1 MVHATLCFIIRDG
14 GLPHVLLGKKKRGFG
29 LGKLNGIGGKLEPG
43 ELPEDGIIREVQEEV
58 GLTIPKHALS
68 SAGQITFRFPFMEA
82 FDHFVHVFVATDWE
96 GEPIETEEMLPGW
109 FPVNEIPFECMWQ
122 DDAYWL
128 PIVLKGKRIVA
139 EFAFGEDNETVT
151 HWLIRGAESPS

>member
-14 GLPHVLLGKKKRGFG
+14 ASPHVLLGKKKRGFG

-43 ELPEDGIIREVQEEV
+43 ELPEDGIIREVYEEV

-68 SAGQITFRFPFMEA
+68 FAGQITFRFPFMET

-96 GEPIETEEMLPGW
+96 GEPIETDEMLPGW
-109 FPVNEIPFECMWQ
+109 FPVNEIPFERMWQ

-139 EFAFGEDNETVT
+139 EFTFGEDNEAVT
-151 HWLIRGAESPS
+151 DWVIRGVDLAS